1 MSNRYLDEAG
11 KVTSKHIDTT
21 MKDRVDALGFFKLMG
36 IKEIT
41 TARQKKN
48 GTTVY
53 ELPIRKL
60 HYNGKSFAYK
70 YAIYESGYIR
80 DVSDHCSSP
89 WYINKRYE
97 TSEMYWNSYY
107 KKYTKYKTSKAAF
120 INDFDD
126 QLVYLANYIL
136 KNRYSSKLYN
146 CCDFGIEQIK
156 ECADYRHKHKWEGKM
171 ITITRD
177 EYNKLKYNMPL
188 ATTGGTVNIPIR
200 EYDAMCAKID
210 ANELEKISA
219 EAQDEI
225 AVFINGH
232 RYDIRQT

>member
-36 IKEIT
+36 IKDIT

-60 HYNGKSFAYK
+60 HYNGKSLAYK

-97 TSEMYWNSYY
+97 TKTKYWNSYY
-107 KKYTKYKTSKAAF
+107 KEYGTYTGDKPVF
-120 INDFDD
+120 IENFDD

-136 KNRYSSKLYN
+136 KNRYRNKLYS
-146 CCDFGIEQIK
+146 CCDYGIEQMT
-156 ECADYRHKHKWEGKM
+156 ECADYRYKHKWEGKM

-219 EAQDEI
+219 GAQDEI
-225 AVFINGH
+225 QVIINGT
-232 RYDIRQT
+232 RYNLS

>member
-11 KVTSKHIDTT
+11 KVTSEHIDTT
-21 MKDRVDALGFFKLMG
+21 MKDRVDALGFFKLVG

-136 KNRYSSKLYN
+136 KNRYRNKLYS
-146 CCDFGIEQIK
+146 CCDYGIEQMT
-156 ECADYRHKHKWEGKM
+156 ECADYRYKHKWEGKM

-177 EYNKLKYNMPL
+177 EYNELKYNNQL
-188 ATTGGTVNIPIR
+188 R
-200 EYDAMCAKID
+200 
-210 ANELEKISA
+210 
-219 EAQDEI
+219 DEI
-225 AVFINGH
+225 VVFINGH

>member
-41 TARQKKN
+41 TSRQKKN

-60 HYNGKSFAYK
+60 HYNGKSLAYK

-80 DVSDHCSSP
+80 NVSDHCSSP

-126 QLVYLANYIL
+126 KLVYLANYIL

-188 ATTGGTVNIPIR
+188 ATTGDTVNIPIR

-225 AVFINGH
+225 QVIINGT
-232 RYDIRQT
+232 RYNLS